1 MAKKHNFLKDI
12 IMKNNNPEIE
22 GLAIVIRGNFNP
34 IIFSPVWF
42 ASEKLIRK
50 EEAEKAETQIVHADV
65 VSFNLDWLRL
75 QVTRNMF
82 LVETTKEPYKEV
94 LRDLVLGTFKLLR
107 HTPLK
112 VMGIN
117 RPMHFRIESIEKW
130 HEIGHIL
137 APKNIW
143 NEVLDQPGLKSLSVV
158 ESVRRDGLK
167 GFIRVQVEPS
177 SRVHPGIF
185 ISINDHYETKD
196 TENTLGADELINII
210 ENNWEKSSIRSKEII
225 KKLLEELNDRI
236 TTK

>member
-1 MAKKHNFLKDI
+1 
-12 IMKNNNPEIE
+12 MKNKNPEIE
-22 GLAIVIRGNFNP
+22 GLVIVIRGNFNP

-50 EEAEKAETQIVHADV
+50 EEAEKAETQIVHPDV

-75 QVTRNMF
+75 QVTRDMF
-82 LVETTKEPYKEV
+82 LAETTKEPYEEV

-112 VMGIN
+112 LMGIN
-117 RPMHFRIESIEKW
+117 RAMHFRIDSMEKW

-143 NEVLDQPGLKSLSVV
+143 NEILDKPGLKSLSIQ
-158 ESVRRDGLK
+158 ESERRDGLK

-196 TENTLGADELINII
+196 AEKTPGADEIINII
-210 ENNWEKSSIRSKEII
+210 ENNWEKSSKRSREIT
-225 KKLLEELNDRI
+225 KKLLEKLNDSI
-236 TTK
+236 TAKQL